1 MKIKFFLKIISEI
14 KGMECKQKG
23 LKDYNTVW
31 LRVGAIKNV
40 KYGGRGECSE
50 RGYIYANIKRISSLH

>member
-1 MKIKFFLKIISEI
+1 MKINFFLKIISEI

-31 LRVGAIKNV
+31 LRGGAIKNV
-40 KYGGRGECSE
+40 KDGGRGL
-50 RGYIYANIKRISSLH
+50 YICKH